1 MLVIDANN
9 VVVDLCVSKAG
20 FDALADHEL
29 VAPPCSAQKPCPFCT

>member
-1 MLVIDANN
+1 MLVIDAN

-29 VAPPCSAQKPCPFCT
+29 VAPPLLRAEACPFCT